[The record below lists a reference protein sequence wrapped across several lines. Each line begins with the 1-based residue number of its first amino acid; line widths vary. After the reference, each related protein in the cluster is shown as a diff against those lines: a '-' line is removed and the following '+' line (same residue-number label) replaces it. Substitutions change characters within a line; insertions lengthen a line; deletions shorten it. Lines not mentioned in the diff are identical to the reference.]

1 MRISDWSS
9 DVCSSDLDG
18 FLTNGGTTVSYGSRG
33 HDAWSPKA
41 ALSLRPDDLT
51 EIVASAALATRF
63 PTVRELYQAGLIAY
77 GPNVGELDLYGFN
90 PDLKPEKAV
99 DLQLTASRRIGNVKV
114 TLTGYRQDVRQTIFS
129 QKNGRAA
136 ERRVGKECVSTCKSR
151 WSPYH

>member
-9 DVCSSDLDG
+9 DVCSSDLESWRASDG

-77 GPNVGELDLYGFN
+77 GPNVGALDLNGFN

-114 TLTGYRQDVRQTIFS
+114 TLRSEEHTSELQSLMRISYAVLS
-129 QKNGRAA
+129 LQKITNRN
-136 ERRVGKECVSTCKSR
+136 TNT
-151 WSPYH
+151 

>member
-9 DVCSSDLDG
+9 DVCSSDLRYESWRASDG

-77 GPNVGELDLYGFN
+77 GPNVGELDLNGFN
-90 PDLKPEKAV
+90 PDLKPAKAV
-99 DLQLTASRRIGNVKV
+99 DLKLTASTRTANVKV
-114 TLTGYRQDVRQTIFS
+114 TLTGYRPNDRQQNFS
-129 QKNGRAA
+129 K
-136 ERRVGKECVSTCKSR
+136 TT
-151 WSPYH
+151 PL

>member
-9 DVCSSDLDG
+9 DVCSSDLRYESWRASDG

-51 EIVASAALATRF
+51 AIVASAALATRF

-77 GPNVGELDLYGFN
+77 GPNVGELDFTNGS
-90 PDLKPEKAV
+90 
-99 DLQLTASRRIGNVKV
+99 AS
-114 TLTGYRQDVRQTIFS
+114 
-129 QKNGRAA
+129 GRA
-136 ERRVGKECVSTCKSR
+136 EGCVAVWIYVLAITLKNN
-151 WSPYH
+151 

>member
-9 DVCSSDLDG
+9 DVCSSDLESWRASDV
-18 FLTNGGTTVSYGSRG
+18 FLTNGGPTVSYGSRG

-51 EIVASAALATRF
+51 EIVASAAFATRF

-77 GPNVGELDLYGFN
+77 GPNVGELDLNGFN

-99 DLQLTASRRIGNVKV
+99 DLQLTASRRIGNVKE
-114 TLTGYRQDVRQTIFS
+114 I
-129 QKNGRAA
+129 GRAH
-136 ERRVGKECVSTCKSR
+136 V
-151 WSPYH
+151 

>member
-9 DVCSSDLDG
+9 DVCSSDLESWRASDG

-77 GPNVGELDLYGFN
+77 GPNVGELDLNGFN

-99 DLQLTASRRIGNVKV
+99 DLQLPARS
-114 TLTGYRQDVRQTIFS
+114 
-129 QKNGRAA
+129 A
-136 ERRVGKECVSTCKSR
+136 EHTSELQSLL
-151 WSPYH
+151 

>member
-1 MRISDWSS
+1 MIRRPPRSTRTDTLFPYTTLFRSAS
-9 DVCSSDLDG
+9 DG

-77 GPNVGELDLYGFN
+77 GPNVGELD
-90 PDLKPEKAV
+90 
-99 DLQLTASRRIGNVKV
+99 QH
-114 TLTGYRQDVRQTIFS
+114 
-129 QKNGRAA
+129 GRASCR
-136 ERRVGKECVSTCKSR
+136 ERVCQSV
-151 WSPYH
+151 